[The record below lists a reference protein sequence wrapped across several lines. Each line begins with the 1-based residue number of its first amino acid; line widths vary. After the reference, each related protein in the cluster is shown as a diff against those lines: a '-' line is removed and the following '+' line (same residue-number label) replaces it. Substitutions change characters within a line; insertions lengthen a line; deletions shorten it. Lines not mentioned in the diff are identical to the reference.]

1 MFASV
6 YASGNLAILLECAQR
21 LSPLI
26 EITSSDQV
34 TFDIRGLSRTLG
46 SPEQIAKEI
55 ERTIGIPA
63 HVAVASNPD
72 TAIYAARANSGVTM
86 IPSGKE
92 AQALAPLSLHI
103 LGCPGDIGEVLDVW
117 GIRTFGQ
124 FAQLPALGVAARLG
138 DEGTYWQQ
146 QAQGAVQR
154 QLRLINEPVRFCK
167 ELDLDDALTNL
178 EPLLF
183 LVGRFLFELC
193 LELKARFVATN
204 EVRLALRLEG
214 KPKHVVRLQL
224 PAPIA
229 GQKVLLKLIR
239 LELEQHPPPSSVLSV
254 QLELTPVTPKTTQE
268 GLFTPAYPIPEQIE
282 LTLARVRRI
291 VGAENVGTPQ
301 LLNSHQPDGFLMRP
315 FLASAKTAVASAEK
329 PISLAFRRFRPP
341 EPAHVQVE
349 QAPVSMSSR
358 VAKGNIRTARGP
370 WFSSGHW
377 WTHDIW
383 DREEWDVA
391 LHNDTLYRIFRDLRT
406 KAWFVEGNYD

>member
-21 LSPLI
+21 FSPLI

-34 TFDIRGLSRTLG
+34 TFDIRGLSRTFG
-46 SPEQIAKEI
+46 FPDQIANEI

-72 TAIYAARANSGVTM
+72 TAIYAARANSGVTV

-92 AQALAPLSLHI
+92 AERLARLSLHL
-103 LGCPGDIGEVLDVW
+103 LGCPADIGDVLDVW

-138 DEGTYWQQ
+138 AEGTYWQQ
-146 QAQGAVQR
+146 QTQGAVQR
-154 QLRLINEPVRFCK
+154 QLRLMNEPVRFSK
-167 ELDLDDALTNL
+167 ELDLEHAVTNL

-193 LELKARFVATN
+193 LELKAQFLATN
-204 EVRLALRLEG
+204 EVRLTLRLDG
-214 KPKHVVRLQL
+214 PPDHIVHLLL
-224 PAPIA
+224 PVPMAN
-229 GQKVLLKLIR
+229 QKALLKLVR
-239 LELEQHPPPSSVLSV
+239 LEFDQHPPPAPVVRV
-254 QLELTPVTPKTTQE
+254 QLELTPVTPKTQK

-282 LTLARVRRI
+282 VTLARVRRT
-291 VGAENVGTPQ
+291 VGPENFGTPE

-315 FLASAKTAVASAEK
+315 FVASAKTTVALPEK
-329 PISLAFRRFRPP
+329 PISLDFRRFRPP
-341 EPAHVQVE
+341 EPAQVDVE
-349 QAPVSMSSR
+349 QVPIAMSCR
-358 VAKGNIRTARGP
+358 VVKGKIRSARGP
-370 WFSSGHW
+370 WFTSGHW
-377 WTHDIW
+377 WTHDVW

-391 LHNDTLYRIFRDLRT
+391 LQDDTLYRIFHDLRT
-406 KAWFVEGNYD
+406 KTWFVEANYVR

>member
-6 YASGNLAILLECAQR
+6 YAPGNLAILLECAQR
-21 LSPLI
+21 FSPLI
-26 EITSSDQV
+26 EVTSSDQV
-34 TFDIRGLSRTLG
+34 TFDIRGLSRTFG
-46 SPEQIAKEI
+46 SPEQIANDI

-92 AQALAPLSLHI
+92 AERLAPLSLHL
-103 LGCPGDIGEVLDVW
+103 LGCPGEIGEVLDVW

-138 DEGTYWQQ
+138 AEGTYWQQ
-146 QAQGAVQR
+146 QAQGAVHR
-154 QLRLINEPVRFCK
+154 QLRLMSEPVRFSK

-183 LVGRFLFELC
+183 LIGRLLFELC

-204 EVRLALRLEG
+204 ELRLALRLEG
-214 KPKHVVRLQL
+214 KPEHIVRHQL
-224 PAPIA
+224 PTPIA
-229 GQKVLLKLIR
+229 DQKVLLKLVR
-239 LELEQHPPPSSVLSV
+239 LELEQHPPHACVLSV
-254 QLELTPVTPKTTQE
+254 QMELTPVTPKTTQE
-268 GLFTPAYPIPEQIE
+268 GLFTPAYPIPEHIE

-291 VGAENVGTPQ
+291 VGAENVGTPE
-301 LLNSHQPDGFLMRP
+301 LLNSHQPDGFIMRP
-315 FLASAKTAVASAEK
+315 FLASAKTAVAPVEK
-329 PISLAFRRFRPP
+329 PLSLAFRRFRPP
-341 EPAHVQVE
+341 EPAQVE
-349 QAPVSMSSR
+349 VERAPVSMSCR
-358 VAKGNIRTARGP
+358 VARGNIRTARGP
-370 WFSSGHW
+370 WFTSGHW
-377 WTHDIW
+377 WRHDVW

-406 KAWFVEGNYD
+406 KVWFVEGNYD